1 MQTKV
6 SIFKTPELE
15 KQYMATY
22 EAVLALW
29 PVPVEP
35 FDVSTRFGVT
45 HINISG
51 SPEKAAM
58 VLLPG
63 FGANSTMWFPNIADL
78 SSQYRV
84 YAVDTIGQPGK
95 SIPTRQMTAQNSQEW
110 MRDVFD
116 GLGIER
122 AHLVGV
128 SLGGWLSF
136 NFALHAPERVRRV
149 VLLDPAASFE
159 RVSAAFFW
167 HSLVPIMIYP
177 SRAGLIRYFRWMTQD
192 YQVDRNWAELML
204 LGILNMRPQP
214 PVRATVFSDAELRRV
229 EAPTLLLVG
238 GRSVI
243 YNPERAYRRAI
254 RLVPDLEAEIIPE
267 ASHALTLEKPET
279 VNARILQFCQRQ
291 AFGGR

>member
-15 KQYMATY
+15 KQYMAAY

-29 PVPVEP
+29 PVPVEAL
-35 FDVSTRFGVT
+35 DVPTRFGKT
-45 HINISG
+45 HVNISG
-51 SPEKAAM
+51 AKERPAM

-95 SIPTRQMTAQNSQEW
+95 SIPTRQMNAQNSSEW

-122 AHLVGV
+122 AHLAGV
-128 SLGGWLSF
+128 SLGGWLSL
-136 NFALHAPERVRRV
+136 NFALHAPERVKRV
-149 VLLDPAASFE
+149 VLLDPASSFE

-167 HSLVPIMIYP
+167 HSLIPIMIYP
-177 SRAGLIRYFRWMTQD
+177 TRAGLIRYFRWMTQG
-192 YQVDRNWAELML
+192 YQVNRSWAELML

-214 PVRATVFSDAELRRV
+214 PIRATVFSDAELRRLEV
-229 EAPTLLLVG
+229 PALLLVG

-243 YNPERAYRRAI
+243 YDPERAYQRAT
-254 RLVPDLEAEIIPE
+254 RLVPHLEAGIIPE
-267 ASHALTLEKPET
+267 ASHALTIEKFEI
-279 VNARILQFCQRQ
+279 VNERILQFCQ
-291 AFGGR
+291 

>member
-15 KQYMATY
+15 RQYMGAY
-22 EAVLALW
+22 EAALALW
-29 PVPVEP
+29 PVPVEALDMP
-35 FDVSTRFGVT
+35 TRFGMT
-45 HINISG
+45 HVNVSG
-51 SPEKAAM
+51 AQEKPAM

-95 SIPTRQMTAQNSQEW
+95 SLPTRQMTAQNSVEW
-110 MRDVFD
+110 IRDVFD
-116 GLGIER
+116 GLGIEK

-128 SLGGWLSF
+128 SLGGWLSL
-136 NFALHAPERVRRV
+136 NFALHAPERVRGI
-149 VLLDPAASFE
+149 VLIDPAASFE

-167 HSLVPIMIYP
+167 HSLIPVMLYP
-177 SRAGLIRYFRWMTQD
+177 TRAGLIRYFRWMTQG
-192 YQVDRNWAELML
+192 YQVNRGWAELML
-204 LGILNMRPQP
+204 LGLLNMRSQP
-214 PVRATVFSDAELRRV
+214 PIRATVFSDAALSRV
-229 EAPTLLLVG
+229 QAPVLLLVG

-243 YNPERAYRRAI
+243 YNPERAYRRAV

-267 ASHALTLEKPET
+267 ASHALTMEKSDI
-279 VNARILQFCQRQ
+279 VNTRILQFCQV
-291 AFGGR
+291 